1 MRKLQYIVKKIFDLS
16 VSLFLLVILT
26 PFFAILS
33 LLIKITSKGPVF
45 FVQERGGKNGKPFKI
60 IKFRTM
66 QERTVDLYTDY
77 EISEDDRRITR
88 IGLILREMSL
98 DELPQLINVVKG
110 DMSLIGPRPTLLSQ
124 IRDYDET
131 EKKRLIMLP
140 GITGLAQVSGRNS
153 LTWPE
158 KIKYDIF
165 YVEHWSLVL
174 DIKIMLKTI
183 KVIIKREGLYEQR
196 DNEAKL

>member
-1 MRKLQYIVKKIFDLS
+1 MRRLQYIVKKVFDLS

>member
-26 PFFAILS
+26 PLFAILS

-66 QERTVDLYTDY
+66 QERTVDLDIDY

-124 IRDYDET
+124 IKDYDET

-158 KIKYDIF
+158 KIKYDIY
-165 YVEHWSLVL
+165 YVENWSLVL
-174 DIKIMLKTI
+174 DIKIMIKTI